1 MTAAMGTNKVFILDK
16 YFNEL
21 QRYWDTEKRDATASL
36 EDPGS
41 KNNLKSEFGSRAN
54 DLNLRGRLQN
64 NEEHQMTVSVAQPIQ
79 NGMVKP
85 PLPTTGLPKYIS
97 GGQMQQQPSFH
108 DEISTLRSV
117 RSHFSHMTDISA
129 SLSLQQ
135 HNYSNIS
142 PVAPGP
148 GAAVGAVPCPGVI
161 TGPPPPQ
168 HGPPSV
174 ASSCTRHTPTSFSS
188 IQQTCPHPPP
198 PIPSSAP
205 PLEGAVVRSV
215 PTRHST
221 PPSERQRRRE
231 KELAEEMK
239 NSKLANIEDL
249 IRLQGPLTEDAVVK
263 TLQARFYNNKYQ
275 TNVGPIL
282 LSMNPYTDVGN
293 SLTLNSTREAAK
305 NSPALLR
312 VAQEAVRIQG
322 DTGYPQ
328 AIILSG
334 GCGSGKTYAAMV
346 LLRQLFNIAGG
357 GQETDAF
364 KHLAAAFSVLRSLGG
379 AKTAVNR
386 ESSRLG
392 HFIEVQVS
400 EGALYRTRIH
410 CYFLDQSRVVR
421 PQPSEKNY
429 HIFYQ
434 LMAGLGPEERKLLKL
449 DSYSVRELRYLNQG
463 DARLDKVEDI
473 ERFKEWKANLDVLGI
488 PFMDVTRV
496 LAAILLLGNVEFLEG
511 NGLEVTVIGKEELK
525 SVAGLIGVTSKQ
537 LLQGLTS
544 KTHNVR
550 GQLVKS
556 SSDANMSN
564 ATRDALSKAL
574 YCRTVASIVKRANS
588 LKRPVGALSGSMSSN
603 ESVHHEV
610 ASLHA
615 STVGTAGSKKS
626 SKSLAI
632 LHNAIRH
639 ATDGFIGILD
649 MFGFEDS
656 KPSQLEQLCIN
667 LCSETM
673 QHFYNTHTL
682 KTAIE
687 TCREEGIVCDVE
699 VDYTD
704 NAHCIDLISS
714 LRTGLL
720 KMLDTECAVRG
731 CPETYV
737 QKVKVQHKDNQRL
750 FELQHPDITRTFG
763 IHHYAGR
770 VVYDTTDFLG
780 TNRDVIPDDLVSIF
794 HKQSCNFGFATH
806 LFATEIKVL
815 YSKETVPRGVTFRI
829 SPTSYELL
837 NGDEPVSTLTQDFH
851 TRLDNLLRTLV
862 HAKPHFV
869 RCIRPNETESSTEFN
884 RSLVVQQIRS
894 LQVLETVNLMAGGFP
909 HRMRFKN
916 FNSRYRMLAPIK
928 ILSRSDE
935 LAFDD
940 CRKILDYLKDSLK
953 EPYEDGCMIAKDWA
967 LGKKHVFLSEGTRQH
982 LEKLRTET
990 RNTAATLIQSVW
1002 RGLACRKRWPNLHR
1016 NLQAQ
1021 LLQQRSTK
1029 TSRPRPQPILGT
1041 PPPDAIQNM
1050 TFLEKGNHHQ
1060 RLPTKQVIPN
1070 GDQLV
1075 LHHSSEHN
1083 PPHTLN
1089 APDRCDFKTI
1099 QKLCSLFGLDLERPP
1114 PVPPSRPYTVTGNRK
1129 MAYPQSRVM
1138 KNSYSDESKG
1148 GSADLMLRGGET
1160 VVVIGASN
1168 RRGHLVVEKNNH
1180 TLHVPSRF
1188 MDLRHVPCL

>member
-1 MTAAMGTNKVFILDK
+1 MGTNKVFILDK

-21 QRYWDTEKRDATASL
+21 QRYWDTEKRDATAGL
-36 EDPGS
+36 EDPGA

-64 NEEHQMTVSVAQPIQ
+64 NEEQQMTVSGAQPIQ
-79 NGMVKP
+79 NCPPGMVKP
-85 PLPTTGLPKYIS
+85 PLPSTGLPKYLS
-97 GGQMQQQPSFH
+97 GGQMQQQPTFN
-108 DEISTLRSV
+108 DEFSTLRSV

-129 SLSLQQ
+129 TSSLSLQQ

-142 PVAPGP
+142 PVA
-148 GAAVGAVPCPGVI
+148 A
-161 TGPPPPQ
+161 PQ
-168 HGPPSV
+168 PHHGGPPSV
-174 ASSCTRHTPTSFSS
+174 SSSGTRHTPTSFSS
-188 IQQTCPHPPP
+188 IQQNCLHPPP

-205 PLEGAVVRSV
+205 PLDGAVLRSV
-215 PTRHST
+215 PTRPST

-231 KELAEEMK
+231 KALAEEMK
-239 NSKLANIEDL
+239 NSKLAEIEDL

-293 SLTLNSTREAAK
+293 PLTLNSTREAART
-305 NSPALLR
+305 SPALLK

-346 LLRQLFNIAGG
+346 LLRQLFDIAGG

-379 AKTAVNR
+379 AKTAANR

-410 CYFLDQSRVVR
+410 CYFLDQSRVVG
-421 PQPSEKNY
+421 PQPTEKNY

-434 LMAGLGPEERKLLKL
+434 LMAGLTPDERKSLKL
-449 DSYSVRELRYLNQG
+449 DNYSVRELRYLKDGIQG
-463 DARLDKVEDI
+463 DSRIDEVEDI

-496 LAAILLLGNVEFLEG
+496 IAAILLLGNVEFLEG
-511 NGLEVTVIGKEELK
+511 NGLEVAVIGKEELK
-525 SVAGLIGVTSKQ
+525 SVASLIGVSSKL

-564 ATRDALSKAL
+564 ATRNALSKAL

-588 LKRPVGALSGSMSSN
+588 LKSKVGALSGSMSSN

-632 LHNAIRH
+632 LNNAIRH

-750 FELQHPDITRTFG
+750 FEHQHCDITRTFG

-815 YSKETVPRGVTFRI
+815 YSKETVPRGITFRI

-869 RCIRPNETESSTEFN
+869 RCIRPNETESSTEFK

-935 LAFDD
+935 LAFED
-940 CRKILDYLKDSLK
+940 CHKILEYLKESLQQ
-953 EPYEDGCMIAKDWA
+953 PYDEGCMIAKDWA

-982 LEKLRTET
+982 LEKLRTEK
-990 RNTAATLIQSVW
+990 RNTAASLIQSVW
-1002 RGLACRKRWPNLHR
+1002 RGFACRKKWPNLHR

-1021 LLQQRSTK
+1021 LIAQRSTK
-1029 TSRPRPQPILGT
+1029 TSRPRPKPIEPILGT
-1041 PPPDAIQNM
+1041 PPPDALQNIS
-1050 TFLEKGNHHQ
+1050 FLEKAANHHQ
-1060 RLPTKQVIPN
+1060 RHQNAHQVIPN
-1070 GDQLV
+1070 GDQLM
-1075 LHHSSEHN
+1075 LHHGSEYHSQ
-1083 PPHTLN
+1083 PLN
-1089 APDRCDFKTI
+1089 APDRCDLKTI

-1129 MAYPQSRVM
+1129 IAYPQSRVM
-1138 KNSYSDESKG
+1138 KNSYTDES
-1148 GSADLMLRGGET
+1148 SACSPELMLRGGET

-1188 MDLRHVPCL
+1188 MELRHAPCL